1 MSYTQ
6 ITLCNGFK
14 GEFLVSEATERHS
27 NLLLIVILVGAAVMH
42 FVPLVREYLL
52 TTWMVVGLGGA
63 AFLSLLL
70 LQDWAQQER
79 DRLTRFHWILL
90 IVYLVH
96 QFEEHGVD
104 LFGRRYFF
112 FTYFQNLVSEFG
124 GGSGPLTPLAI
135 YRINTLLVWL
145 PFLIAVWGRR
155 HFIWPGLAAAGLLF
169 ANGIFH
175 IGMAL
180 WRGQYNP
187 GLGSAIVLFLPVAL
201 LYFRFVREHC
211 GIGWLGIA
219 SGVLFGAA
227 AHGAQLLGILFNLRS
242 APPAAVFGVVALAPL
257 IANLLYN
264 WLRRNNGKRRND
276 PH

>member
-1 MSYTQ
+1 MLRS
-6 ITLCNGFK
+6 LCNSPT
-14 GEFLVSEATERHS
+14 GEFLVIGATERHS
-27 NLLLIVILVGAAVMH
+27 NLLLIVILVGAAVIH
-42 FVPLVREYLL
+42 FVPQVSEYLL

-70 LQDWAQQER
+70 LQDWGQQGR

-90 IVYLVH
+90 IVYLMH

-104 LFGRRYFF
+104 LFGRGYFF
-112 FTYFQNLVSEFG
+112 VTYFQNLVSDFG
-124 GGSGPLTPLAI
+124 EGSGPLSPLAI

-155 HFIWPGLAAAGLLF
+155 HFIWPCLAAAGLTF
-169 ANGIFH
+169 TNGIFH

-201 LYFRFVREHC
+201 LFFRFVREHC

-219 SGVLFGAA
+219 SGVLFGVA
-227 AHGAQLLGILFNLRS
+227 AHGAQLLGILSNLRS
-242 APPAAVFGVVALAPL
+242 APPAAVFGVLALAPL

-264 WLRRNNGKRRND
+264 WLRRNNGKSPNG